1 MPGSEHGPS
10 IKNPKT
16 YEALK
21 REGYSKTSAAKIS
34 NSALK
39 KGYKKGVHHA
49 HHDGDGKRKL
59 AALIASNRYNSR
71 GR

>member
-21 REGYSKTSAAKIS
+21 REGFSKTSAAKIS

-49 HHDGDGKRKL
+49 HHEHSRKRL
-59 AALIASNRYNSR
+59 AHLIASNRYNAR
-71 GR
+71 GK